1 MRIIIVA
8 DNASRQFGGE
18 AFIPL
23 NYFRL
28 LLARKENV
36 RLVVHARNK
45 SELTQQFPDDL
56 DRLHF
61 VDDTTMHRAL
71 FQFSRS
77 LPRRL
82 ADATT
87 GLIIHLST
95 QLSQRRVVRDLVKL
109 HQIDV
114 VHQPIPVSPKTPSLM
129 WGLGAATVIGP
140 LNGGMDYPQ
149 AFRKE
154 RSIVSRLA
162 FMFGR
167 WLANFVNLL
176 LPGKRR
182 ADVILV
188 ANRRTRD
195 ALPRGTDGRVV
206 ELVEN
211 AVDFSIWQQG
221 SVERQQKDP
230 TSFILV
236 GRLIDWK
243 ALDIVLEAMSRLQGK
258 LAVSLE
264 IIGDG
269 PMRESWQALA
279 DHRGLSSIVSFSGW
293 LSQEA
298 CAVRMRGA
306 DVLVLPSLFE
316 SGGAVVLEAM
326 AMGLPVIATAWGG
339 PIDYLDSSC
348 GILVSPD
355 SREALI
361 AGFSEAMTRLAMSSD
376 LRMGL
381 GRAGYARARE
391 HFDWQRKIDQICQ
404 LYMLAIKTRADTR
417 NEQVILKT

>member
-28 LLARKENV
+28 LLARNEDV
-36 RLVVHARNK
+36 RLVVHARNR
-45 SELTQQFPDDL
+45 SELTQQFPDHL
-56 DRLHF
+56 DRLYF
-61 VDDTTMHRAL
+61 VDDTAMHKAL
-71 FQFSRS
+71 FRLSRF

-109 HQIDV
+109 HQIEV

-129 WGLGAATVIGP
+129 WGLGAAVVIGP
-140 LNGGMDYPQ
+140 LNGGMDYPE
-149 AFRKE
+149 AFRRE
-154 RSIVSRLA
+154 RSILSRLA
-162 FMFGR
+162 FTFGR
-167 WLANFVNLL
+167 WLANFVNDL

-188 ANRRTRD
+188 ANQRTRD
-195 ALPRGTDGRVV
+195 ALPRGVSGRVV

-211 AVDFSIWQQG
+211 GVDFSIWQRI
-221 SVERQQKDP
+221 SVKKQQSDP
-230 TSFILV
+230 VEFIFV

-243 ALDIVLEAMSRLQGK
+243 ALDIVLEAMGRLRGQ
-258 LAVSLE
+258 LPISLE

-279 DHRGLSSIVSFSGW
+279 DQLGLCSVVKFSGW

-298 CAVRMRGA
+298 CAVRLRAA
-306 DVLVLPSLFE
+306 DVFVLPSLFE
-316 SGGAVVLEAM
+316 CGGAVVLEAM
-326 AMGLPVIATAWGG
+326 AMGLPVVSTAWGG
-339 PIDYLDSSC
+339 PTDYLDSSC
-348 GILVSPD
+348 GILVNPD
-355 SREALI
+355 SRESLI
-361 AGFSEAMTRLAMSSD
+361 AGFCDAMTRLATSPD
-376 LRMGL
+376 LRLRL
-381 GRAGYARARE
+381 GQAGYARARE
-391 HFDWQRKIDQICQ
+391 HFDWQRKIDQI
-404 LYMLAIKTRADTR
+404 LEFYKLAVRSRTDKAKG
-417 NEQVILKT
+417 L